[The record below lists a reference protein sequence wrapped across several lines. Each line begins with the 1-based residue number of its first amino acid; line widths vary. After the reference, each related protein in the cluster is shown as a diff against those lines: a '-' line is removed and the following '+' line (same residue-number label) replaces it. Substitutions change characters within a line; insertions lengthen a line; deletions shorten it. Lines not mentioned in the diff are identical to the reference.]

1 MALPLRILKRNG
13 GDYGKRIMLHEGGP
27 GYGYPIM
34 KRDGG
39 PGYGYRI
46 MKRAVPDYDD
56 RGAEELTPYANLE
69 LAVTGEVS
77 TVHML
82 KVSK

>member
-13 GDYGKRIMLHEGGP
+13 GDYGKRIMLHE
-27 GYGYPIM
+27 
-34 KRDGG
+34 GG

-69 LAVTGEVS
+69 VAVTDAVS
-77 TVHML
+77 SVHML